1 MDNRHSKRQFN
12 YDEDYQESSVF
23 VEPFKL
29 QERETIDP
37 DRSLIYHDKSPGAKA
52 AADLNAEPEGAGERH
67 KSGSSRFSVSFAH
80 DEAQSDATQE
90 VAVEEYNDNEQV
102 Q

>member
-1 MDNRHSKRQFN
+1 M
-12 YDEDYQESSVF
+12 
-23 VEPFKL
+23 
-29 QERETIDP
+29 
-37 DRSLIYHDKSPGAKA
+37 
-52 AADLNAEPEGAGERH
+52 AEPQGAGERH

-90 VAVEEYNDNEQV
+90 VAVEEYADNAEFQ